1 MKACLKAG
9 FFMYLQVFRL
19 PADPEKAEKPG
30 FFVLPKEPYEVSLK
44 KQWCGRHLQGQID
57 EMRKVSTQR

>member
-1 MKACLKAG
+1 
-9 FFMYLQVFRL
+9 MYLQVFRL

-44 KQWCGRHLQGQID
+44 KVVCGRHLQGQID